1 MRFKHRDTEYL
12 MPDEWWAESGI
23 DSSSNHAFVS
33 GPSPWPALPVFTLRL
48 MNQQANNAEET
59 RFGAFLK
66 ASQTL
71 AERERQRFHG
81 LGLTI
86 L

>member
-1 MRFKHRDTEYL
+1 MPGGLSLELTPRAIMRSFPARRRG
-12 MPDEWWAESGI
+12 PRFR
-23 DSSSNHAFVS
+23 SSRS
-33 GPSPWPALPVFTLRL
+33 RL

-66 ASQTL
+66 ASQPL

>member
-1 MRFKHRDTEYL
+1 MRSFPARRRG
-12 MPDEWWAESGI
+12 PRFR
-23 DSSSNHAFVS
+23 SSR
-33 GPSPWPALPVFTLRL
+33 WQL

>member
-1 MRFKHRDTEYL
+1 MPGGLSLELTPRAIMRSFPARRRG
-12 MPDEWWAESGI
+12 PRFR
-23 DSSSNHAFVS
+23 SSRS
-33 GPSPWPALPVFTLRL
+33 RL

>member
-1 MRFKHRDTEYL
+1 
-12 MPDEWWAESGI
+12 MPGGWCAESGI
-23 DSSSNHAFVS
+23 DSSSNRFRRRRGRAS
-33 GPSPWPALPVFTLRL
+33 SLTLAVDE
-48 MNQQANNAEET
+48 QANNAEET

>member
-1 MRFKHRDTEYL
+1 MPGGLSLELTPRAIMRSFPARRRG
-12 MPDEWWAESGI
+12 PRFR
-23 DSSSNHAFVS
+23 SSRS
-33 GPSPWPALPVFTLRL
+33 RL

-71 AERERQRFHG
+71 AERERRRFHG
-81 LGLTI
+81 LSLTI